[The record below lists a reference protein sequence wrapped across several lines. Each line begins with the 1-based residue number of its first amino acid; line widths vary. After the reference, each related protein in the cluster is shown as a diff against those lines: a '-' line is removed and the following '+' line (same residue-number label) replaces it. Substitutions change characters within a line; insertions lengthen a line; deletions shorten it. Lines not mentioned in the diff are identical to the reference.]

1 MSIIAGFGRLAPSAV
16 AAVKRTRWSRW
27 QAARPRARVDVCL
40 AHDIDEIPC
49 QRFIRVAAHAD
60 VLKVD
65 HYQIRFPPGLPIMRL
80 DLRSFGSKER
90 LYRALFEDNVFV
102 RWIDKVAFVI
112 G

>member
-1 MSIIAGFGRLAPSAV
+1 M

-65 HYQIRFPPGLPIMRL
+65 HYQIRFAPGLPIMRL

-90 LYRALFEDNVFV
+90 LYRALFEDNVLV
-102 RWIDKVAFVI
+102 RWIDKVAIVI